1 MARRSNATSEL
12 PAGNSEVLNFESFE
26 TFEKTFTASTRYPN
40 LGETALHKQSRR
52 LEETMVERK
61 GAVRRRGVLAGFAG
75 AGAMLGTP
83 AILRA
88 APSGKPVRVGAT
100 LSLTGFLAQT
110 AIVHK
115 IASEMM
121 VEEING
127 RNGLLGRPIE
137 YVLLDDQ
144 SKPEAAR
151 SLYEKLITV
160 DKVDLIQGP
169 YATAPILA
177 AMGVAQRYGKVMIQ
191 SSMGIP
197 KLQTYDRA
205 FPATPFG
212 PEPNVTYPNVILDAI
227 ATFPTPPKNMVVL
240 TSKFPSAQF
249 MAQGMKEQAERRG
262 VKVAMYLEYESGNR
276 DFGAIAARVKE
287 ANPDLLWV
295 GSLGLESNLLLEALR
310 KLDYTPK
317 NHFHLYPAPGPL
329 ALSPDGDKALCST
342 FIEPDEPFLSRPGF
356 KHLAEEF
363 KVRATKANLP
373 YSTID
378 AQGCGMISE
387 WQILEAAVNGAGSLE
402 DEKIAAWLKKN
413 RVTTVYGSMR
423 FDGPYNHGDAA
434 QFIKQVQNKEWKVV
448 WPKDVSA
455 PGVKLIGA

>member
-1 MARRSNATSEL
+1 
-12 PAGNSEVLNFESFE
+12 
-26 TFEKTFTASTRYPN
+26 
-40 LGETALHKQSRR
+40 
-52 LEETMVERK
+52 MVDRK
-61 GAVRRRGVLAGFAG
+61 GALRRRGVLAGMAATAAFG
-75 AGAMLGTP
+75 AP
-83 AILRA
+83 ALLHA
-88 APSGKPVRVGAT
+88 APSGAPVRVGGT

-110 AIVHK
+110 AVIHK
-115 IASEMM
+115 ISAEMM
-121 VEEING
+121 VEEINK
-127 RNGLLGRPIE
+127 RNGFLGRPVE

-144 SKPEAAR
+144 SKPEVAR

-227 ATFPTPPKNMVVL
+227 ATFPTPPKSVVVL

-249 MAQGMKEQAERRG
+249 MALGMKEQAEKRG
-262 VKVAMYLEYESGNR
+262 LKVLLYLEYESGNR

-287 ANPDLLWV
+287 ANPDFLWV

-317 NHFHLYPAPGPL
+317 SHFHLYPAPGPL

-342 FIEPDEPFLSRPGF
+342 FLEPDEPFMSRPGM
-356 KHLAEEF
+356 KHYAQEF
-363 KVRATKANLP
+363 TARATKANLP
-373 YSTID
+373 YTIID
-378 AQGCGMISE
+378 AQACGMIAE
-387 WQILEAAVNGAGSLE
+387 WQILEQAVNGAGTLD

-413 RVTTVYGSMR
+413 RVNTIYGYAR
-423 FDGPYNHGDAA
+423 FDGPFNHGDAA
-434 QFIKQVQNKEWKVV
+434 QLIKQVQNKEWKVV
-448 WPKDVSA
+448 WPKEFAA
-455 PGVKLIGA
+455 PGVKMIAS

>member
-1 MARRSNATSEL
+1 MDRM
-12 PAGNSEVLNFESFE
+12 G
-26 TFEKTFTASTRYPN
+26 
-40 LGETALHKQSRR
+40 GW
-52 LEETMVERK
+52 
-61 GAVRRRGVLAGFAG
+61 RRRRVLGSLAAGGLAV
-75 AGAMLGTP
+75 AAP
-83 AILRA
+83 AIGRA
-88 APSGKPVRVGAT
+88 APAGKPVRVGGT

-110 AIVHK
+110 AVIHK
-115 IASEMM
+115 ISAEIM

-127 RNGLLGRPIE
+127 RNGLLGRPVE

-144 SKPEAAR
+144 SKPEVAR

-212 PEPNVTYPNVILDAI
+212 PEPNVTYPNVILDCL
-227 ATFPTPPKNMVVL
+227 ATFPSAPKSMTIL

-249 MAQGMKEQAERRG
+249 MALGMKEQAEKRG
-262 VKVAMYLEYESGNR
+262 AKVPLYLEYESGNR
-276 DFGAIAARVKE
+276 DFGAMAARVKE
-287 ANPDLLWV
+287 ANADFLWV

-342 FIEPDEPFLSRPGF
+342 FLEPDEPFMSRPGM
-356 KHLAEEF
+356 KKIAELYKE
-363 KVRATKANLP
+363 RATKANLP
-373 YSTID
+373 YPIID
-378 AQGCGMISE
+378 AQAAGMVAA
-387 WQILEAAVNGAGSLE
+387 WQILEAGVNGAKSLE
-402 DEKIAAWLKKN
+402 DKQIAAWLKKN
-413 RVTTVYGSMR
+413 VVTTVYGPTK
-423 FDGPYNHGDAA
+423 FDGPFNHGDPA
-434 QFIKQVQNKEWKVV
+434 QLIRQVQDKQWKVV
-448 WPKDVSA
+448 WPTQFAA
-455 PGVKLIGA
+455 PGVKLIAT

>member
-1 MARRSNATSEL
+1 MAPTTTADAPPE
-12 PAGNSEVLNFESFE
+12 ES
-26 TFEKTFTASTRYPN
+26 
-40 LGETALHKQSRR
+40 
-52 LEETMVERK
+52 MIERV
-61 GAVRRRGVLAGFAG
+61 GRWRRRRVLAGMAAG
-75 AGAMLGTP
+75 AVSLAMPSL
-83 AILRA
+83 LRA
-88 APSGKPVRVGAT
+88 APTGKPVRVGGT

-110 AIVHK
+110 AAIHK
-115 IASEMM
+115 IAAEMM

-127 RNGLLGRPIE
+127 RNGLLGRPVE

-144 SKPEAAR
+144 SKPEMAR

-212 PEPNVTYPNVILDAI
+212 SEPDKTYPNVILDAMASI
-227 ATFPTPPKNMVVL
+227 PTPPRTMVVL

-249 MAQGMKEQAERRG
+249 MAKGMQKEAEGRG
-262 VKVAMYLEYESGNR
+262 VKVLLYLEYESGNH
-276 DFGAIAARVKE
+276 DFGAIAARLKE
-287 ANPDLLWV
+287 ANPDFLWV

-310 KLDYTPK
+310 KLDYAPK

-329 ALSPDGDKALCST
+329 ALSPDGDRALCST
-342 FIEPDEPFLSRPGF
+342 FLEPDEPFMSRPGMKRF
-356 KHLAEEF
+356 AAEF
-363 KVRATKANLP
+363 KERAAKINLP
-373 YSTID
+373 YTTID
-378 AQGCGMISE
+378 AQACGMISE
-387 WQILEAAVNGAGSLE
+387 WQMLETAVNAAGSLE
-402 DEKIAAWLKKN
+402 DAKIAAWLKAHK
-413 RVTTVYGSMR
+413 VDTVFGRLR

-434 QFIKQVQNKEWKVV
+434 QLIKQVQNKEWKVV
-448 WPKDVSA
+448 WPKEFAA
-455 PGVKLIGA
+455 PGIKLIAS

>member
-1 MARRSNATSEL
+1 MI
-12 PAGNSEVLNFESFE
+12 
-26 TFEKTFTASTRYPN
+26 
-40 LGETALHKQSRR
+40 
-52 LEETMVERK
+52 ERQ
-61 GAVRRRGVLAGFAG
+61 GAWRRRGVLAGLAAG
-75 AGAMLGTP
+75 AASLAAP
-83 AILRA
+83 SILRA
-88 APSGKPVRVGAT
+88 APSGKPVRVGGT

-110 AIVHK
+110 AAVHK
-115 IASEMM
+115 IAAEIM

-127 RNGLLGRPIE
+127 RNGFLGRPVE

-144 SKPEAAR
+144 SKPEMAR

-212 PEPNVTYPNVILDAI
+212 PEPDKTYPNVILDAMASI
-227 ATFPTPPKNMVVL
+227 PTPPKSMVVL

-249 MAQGMKEQAERRG
+249 MAKGMQKEAEGRG
-262 VKVAMYLEYESGNR
+262 VKVLLYLEYESGNH

-287 ANPDLLWV
+287 ANPDFLWV

-310 KLDYTPK
+310 KLDYVPK

-329 ALSPDGDKALCST
+329 ALSPDGNRALCST
-342 FIEPDEPFLSRPGF
+342 FIEADEPFLSRPGM
-356 KHLAEEF
+356 KRIAAEYKE
-363 KVRATKANLP
+363 RATKINLP
-373 YSTID
+373 YTTLD
-378 AQGCGMISE
+378 AQACGMVSE
-387 WQILEAAVNGAGSLE
+387 WQILEAGVNGAGSL
-402 DEKIAAWLKKN
+402 DDAKIAAWLKGN
-413 RVTTVYGSMR
+413 TVETLLGKQR
-423 FDGPYNHGDAA
+423 FNGPYNHGDAG
-434 QFIKQVQNKEWKVV
+434 QMIKQVQNKEWKVV
-448 WPKDVSA
+448 WPKEFAA
-455 PGVKLIGA
+455 PGVKLLAS

>member
-1 MARRSNATSEL
+1 MVEGKGA
-12 PAGNSEVLNFESFE
+12 
-26 TFEKTFTASTRYPN
+26 
-40 LGETALHKQSRR
+40 SRR
-52 LEETMVERK
+52 R
-61 GAVRRRGVLAGFAG
+61 VLAGMMGG
-75 AGAMLGTP
+75 AAALAAP
-83 AILRA
+83 AIGRA
-88 APSGKPVRVGAT
+88 APSGKPVRVGGT

-110 AIVHK
+110 AVIHK
-115 IASEMM
+115 ISAEIM

-127 RNGLLGRPIE
+127 RNGLLGRPVE

-144 SKPEAAR
+144 SKPEVAR

-212 PEPNVTYPNVILDAI
+212 SEPNVTYPNVILDAL
-227 ATFPTPPKNMVVL
+227 ATFPTPPKTMAIL

-249 MAQGMKEQAERRG
+249 MALGMKEQAGKRG
-262 VKVAMYLEYESGNR
+262 VNVPVYLEYESGTR
-276 DFGAIAARVKE
+276 DFGAMAARVKE
-287 ANPDLLWV
+287 ANADFLWV

-310 KLDYTPK
+310 KLDYMPK

-342 FIEPDEPFLSRPGF
+342 FLEPDEPFMSRPGMKHYAAAF
-356 KHLAEEF
+356 KE
-363 KVRATKANLP
+363 KATKANLP
-373 YSTID
+373 YTTID
-378 AQGCGMISE
+378 AQACGMIAE
-387 WQILEAAVNGAGSLE
+387 WQILEAAVNGAGSL
-402 DEKIAAWLKKN
+402 DDAKIAAWLKKN
-413 RVTTVYGSMR
+413 KVTTIYGPTR
-423 FDGPYNHGDAA
+423 FDGPYNHGDAN
-434 QFIKQVQNKEWKVV
+434 QLIKQVQNKEWKVV
-448 WPKDVSA
+448 WPKEFAA
-455 PGVKLIGA
+455 PGVKLIAA

>member
-1 MARRSNATSEL
+1 MVDR
-12 PAGNSEVLNFESFE
+12 
-26 TFEKTFTASTRYPN
+26 
-40 LGETALHKQSRR
+40 LGAW
-52 LEETMVERK
+52 
-61 GAVRRRGVLAGFAG
+61 RRRRVLAAMAG
-75 AGAMLGTP
+75 GAATLASP

-88 APSGKPVRVGAT
+88 APSGKPVRVGGT

-110 AIVHK
+110 AVIHK
-115 IASEMM
+115 IAAEIM

-127 RNGLLGRPIE
+127 RNGFLGRPVE

-144 SKPEAAR
+144 SKPEVAR

-177 AMGVAQRYGKVMIQ
+177 AMGVAQRFGKVMIQ

-197 KLQTYDRA
+197 KLQTYERA

-212 PEPNVTYPNVILDAI
+212 SEPDVTYPNVILDAL
-227 ATFPTPPKNMVVL
+227 ATFPSPPKSMLIL

-249 MAQGMKEQAERRG
+249 MALGMKAQAEKRG
-262 VKVAMYLEYESGNR
+262 VKVPLYLEYESGNR
-276 DFGAIAARVKE
+276 DFGAMAARVKE
-287 ANPDLLWV
+287 ANADFLWV

-310 KLDYTPK
+310 KLEYTPK

-342 FIEPDEPFLSRPGF
+342 FLEPDEPFMSRPGM
-356 KHLAEEF
+356 KRIAAEYKE
-363 KVRATKANLP
+363 KATKANLP
-373 YSTID
+373 YTTID
-378 AQGCGMISE
+378 AQACGMVAE
-387 WQILEAAVNGAGSLE
+387 WQILEAGVNGAGSLD

-413 RVTTVYGSMR
+413 KVTTIYGPTR
-423 FDGPYNHGDAA
+423 FDGPFNHGDAA
-434 QFIKQVQNKEWKVV
+434 QLIKQVQNKEWKVV
-448 WPKDVSA
+448 WPKELAA
-455 PGVKLIGA
+455 PGVKLIAS

>member
-1 MARRSNATSEL
+1 MRQT
-12 PAGNSEVLNFESFE
+12 
-26 TFEKTFTASTRYPN
+26 
-40 LGETALHKQSRR
+40 
-52 LEETMVERK
+52 EETMVDRV
-61 GAVRRRGVLAGFAG
+61 GAWRRRHVLAGLMG
-75 AGAMLGTP
+75 GTAALAAP

-88 APSGKPVRVGAT
+88 APSGKPVRVGGT

-110 AIVHK
+110 AVIHK
-115 IASEMM
+115 IASEIM

-127 RNGLLGRPIE
+127 RNGFLGRPIE

-144 SKPEAAR
+144 SKPEVAR

-177 AMGVAQRYGKVMIQ
+177 AMGVAQRFGKVMVQ

-212 PEPNVTYPNVILDAI
+212 PEPDKTYPNVILDAM
-227 ATFPTPPKNMVVL
+227 AKFPTPPKSMVIL

-249 MAQGMKEQAERRG
+249 MALGMKEQAEKRG
-262 VKVAMYLEYESGNR
+262 VKVPLYLEYESGNR

-287 ANPDLLWV
+287 ANADFVWV
-295 GSLGLESNLLLEALR
+295 GSLGLESNLLLESLR

-342 FIEPDEPFLSRPGF
+342 FLEPDEPFMSRPGM
-356 KHLAEEF
+356 KRIAAQYKE
-363 KVRATKANLP
+363 KATKANLP
-373 YSTID
+373 YTTID
-378 AQGCGMISE
+378 AQACGMVSE
-387 WQILEAAVNGAGSLE
+387 WQILEAGVNGANSLD

-413 RVTTVYGSMR
+413 KVTTIYGTLR
-423 FDGPYNHGDAA
+423 FDGPFNHGDAA
-434 QFIKQVQNKEWKVV
+434 QLIKQVQNKEWKVV
-448 WPKDVSA
+448 WPTEFAA
-455 PGVKLIGA
+455 PGVKLIAA